1 MQIRGYC
8 KLRQKYAEE
17 NAETLKVMTGL
28 AGTVS
33 KRGRY
38 SEAKDMA
45 NRALKKSAK
54 QLYPVQHQTIFE
66 FLQSHA
72 DIYFEAANYE
82 EVRQS
87 FNEVFLY
94 SSELLGVD
102 HPYKLKAM
110 YRLSSTMHELG
121 RRRFASNLT
130 RPCAERSERIWGP
143 HDTDTVERYKRLRDW
158 ENGDGIPKIVG

>member
-45 NRALKKSAK
+45 NRALKK
-54 QLYPVQHQTIFE
+54 
-66 FLQSHA
+66 
-72 DIYFEAANYE
+72 
-82 EVRQS
+82 VRNS
-87 FNEVFLY
+87 FIPCNI
-94 SSELLGVD
+94 
-102 HPYKLKAM
+102 
-110 YRLSSTMHELG
+110 
-121 RRRFASNLT
+121 RRFLIFCKVMQTFTSKLLT
-130 RPCAERSERIWGP
+130 M
-143 HDTDTVERYKRLRDW
+143 KR
-158 ENGDGIPKIVG
+158 